1 MDELLNHIVAA
12 AEANAQIDSSDYEM
26 DGRMYCGKCSTPKE
40 AILNLMGRE
49 RKVPCLCQCA
59 SEARAAELTARKQ
72 QEEIDKLA
80 RIRSV
85 GMSDRTQ
92 WESTFEN
99 ADGRN
104 SEYLDFCKE
113 YCDAWPQMFKENI
126 GLLLWGGVGTG
137 KSYAAACIANEILDQ
152 HHTEVMMTNFSR
164 VLKGLFSAKDKN
176 QYIEDL
182 VKYPLLIID
191 DLGVERS
198 NEYTMEQVYGVIDAR
213 YRMKKPLIV
222 TTNIPLQ
229 ELQEPGDIAHERIF
243 SRVLEMCM
251 PVDFGDG
258 DSRETIAASKWA
270 RAKEIIRG
278 ENQYG
283 HKANSDL
290 HSDVAVGDSNS
301 DGDHQ

>member
-1 MDELLNHIVAA
+1 MMDKLLDHVVEAA
-12 AEANAQIDSSDYEM
+12 KANIPVDSLDYEL
-26 DGRMYCGKCSTPKE
+26 DGLMYCGKCRTPKE
-40 AILNLMGRE
+40 HRLISMGHE
-49 RKVPCLCQCA
+49 QLVPCLCKCE
-59 SEARAAELTARKQ
+59 SEARDAEIAARRQ
-72 QEEIDKLA
+72 REEIDRLA
-80 RIRSV
+80 RMRSV
-85 GMSDRTQ
+85 GMRDRTQ

-104 SEYLDFCKE
+104 SEYLGFCKD
-113 YCDAWPQMFKENI
+113 YCDAWPQMLKENI

-137 KSYAAACIANEILDQ
+137 KSYAAACIANEILD
-152 HHTEVMMTNFSR
+152 HHHADVMMTNFSR
-164 VLKGLFSAKDKN
+164 VLKGLFSAEDKN

-213 YRMKKPLIV
+213 YRTKKPLIV
-222 TTNIPLQ
+222 TTNIPLR
-229 ELQEPGDIAHERIF
+229 ELKSPGDMAHERIY

-258 DSRETIAASKWA
+258 DRRAEHAGKKWA

-278 ENQYG
+278 GSQNGY
-283 HKANSDL
+283 
-290 HSDVAVGDSNS
+290 
-301 DGDHQ
+301 

>member
-1 MDELLNHIVAA
+1 MDEILNQIVAA
-12 AEANAQIDSSDYEM
+12 AEANVQIDSTDYEL
-26 DGRMYCGKCSTPKE
+26 DGRMYCGKCHTPKE
-40 AILNLMGRE
+40 SILNWMGRE

-59 SEARAAELTARKQ
+59 SEARDAEFEERKQ
-72 QEEIDKLA
+72 QAELDRLA

-104 SEYLDFCKE
+104 AEYLSFCKE
-113 YCDAWPQMFKENI
+113 YCDSWPQMYKENI
-126 GLLLWGGVGTG
+126 GMLLWGGVGTG
-137 KSYAAACIANEILDQ
+137 KSYAAACIANEILD
-152 HHTEVMMTNFSR
+152 HHHAEVMMTNFSR
-164 VLKGLFSAKDKN
+164 VLKGLFSAENKN

-213 YRMKKPLIV
+213 YRTKKPLIV
-222 TTNIPLQ
+222 TTNIPLS
-229 ELQEPGDIAHERIF
+229 ELQEPGDIAHERIY

-258 DSRETIAASKWA
+258 DSRADHAEKKWA
-270 RAKEIIRG
+270 RAKEIMRG
-278 ENQYG
+278 GNQ
-283 HKANSDL
+283 N
-290 HSDVAVGDSNS
+290 GD
-301 DGDHQ
+301 